1 MVGGSGLVSGLVLGV
16 LSNTFVFNIGNISV
30 SVSGIGHNL
39 DTAVGKVD
47 SVRSLGVVTVTGFAG
62 FKVSFGVIIGNTVL
76 ELVLGRD
83 IGVSGFMVSSG
94 FISGS
99 GLVGGGTIRRS
110 LVSNGNAGNK
120 GKDSELKKG
129 LF

>member
-30 SVSGIGHNL
+30 SVSGVSHNL
-39 DTAVGKVD
+39 DSAIGKVD

-94 FISGS
+94 F
-99 GLVGGGTIRRS
+99 VGRSRGTIRRG
-110 LVSNGNAGNK
+110 LVSNGNAGDK
-120 GKDSELKKG
+120 GKDSKLEKG